1 MACLN
6 TNRNGK
12 WVVGMRNGKRGKG
25 NCDFLF
31 GPRSSVVARTACKVH
46 VPPLS
51 RCSQFWHPW
60 YEISAK
66 HGRIAH
72 PPVVESLRFLLSPLI
87 TEHGGFGHVYGE
99 SSVDSAGT
107 IDLPLSEK
115 AATPPTRLNQP
126 I

>member
-1 MACLN
+1 MG
-6 TNRNGK
+6 NGK
-12 WVVGMRNGKRGKG
+12 WGTANGERERETATFCLAHG
-25 NCDFLF
+25 
-31 GPRSSVVARTACKVH
+31 SSVVARTACKVH

-66 HGRIAH
+66 PGRIALH
-72 PPVVESLRFLLSPLI
+72 QRLNLCAFCYRLLSPSMVVL
-87 TEHGGFGHVYGE
+87 GMCMGE

-115 AATPPTRLNQP
+115 AATPPTRLNHP